1 MANNNSDRDNSEKLL
16 IISLNVNHTGTLGG
30 LVNIIKNKKPTIVC
44 LQEVSQDTQELNKIV
59 SRLGY
64 TGISNLGVDRRP
76 GVAIL
81 HLITLPVIEIRNL
94 DQGRLQ
100 ILLTQGG
107 HKIMNLY
114 APSGNSKKEERRQFF
129 NGPVLRNIRLSEI
142 IPIIVGDFN
151 CVISEQDCVENYQR
165 KKCEP
170 LKQVIELFGYSD
182 IWRNLHPDTSE
193 YTFFRANNTPAR
205 LDRIYCP
212 PLLVSQVVDSYNFP
226 TLSDHAA
233 VALVLNSELP
243 ARGAQVRAPYWKLNS
258 AVLDE
263 SYFLVSFQ
271 EFWEEIE
278 LEQVNYPFLSEWWEK
293 CAKPQCKR
301 FCQNLSKLR
310 SYERKGTEAA
320 LWVGL
325 DQCLNE
331 GNFEQAAL
339 IRARL
344 NSLMT
349 QDLMGFIIRSGHK
362 EYAEEER
369 GSLFH
374 AAREVKMARESNI
387 SSLKINGNVV
397 EDEEQITE
405 EVLSFYGALYNGNH
419 RTVEGEE
426 EPVNTGEPFQPSEEY
441 ETEFLEDLKILS
453 EDEKRSLEGD
463 LTLGEL
469 SKALDSCTSNK
480 SPGQDGLSYEF
491 YRKVKNVIGP
501 TLLKVFQEQLNSGNF
516 TPSFRAGATKLIP
529 KVTGVPSIQQIRP
542 ITLLSCD
549 YKILSKIICARL
561 NAVLPTVLGSQQ
573 LCGNPPNSIL
583 NGAVNMIST
592 IEYSNRMDLQAYMVS
607 FDIFKAFDKTSVE
620 FICKVLLKMNFPE
633 IFVNWIKYLHKDI
646 STQFI
651 INGKLSIPLILL
663 VSLRQGDPLALCLYL
678 INQEPLLNYINR
690 KVKGVTMATLTQKEE
705 GYVDDISV
713 LSTDLNDLEHLN
725 QAFLK
730 FETMSGTVLNRSNKS
745 KIMGLGR
752 WKDKDDWPLQWLKT
766 EPSLKVFG
774 IQFTP
779 TTKGTIHES
788 WVKCVQGVRNCIMA
802 WSSRML
808 PTLNQRIQVIQ
819 TFALSKLWY
828 LAQILPIPKKYL
840 LEIEKIVRRFL
851 WLGRLEHLPF
861 EELHGPIREG
871 GLNLVNI
878 GAKCDSLY
886 LKQTLR
892 MLNSETNSKKH
903 LSYWIGIQMR
913 RDLPELANGPHA
925 EIIPPY
931 FKHTVNLLK
940 EAFNADIVNLGNM
953 GTVKSKAIYAEFN
966 STPPPPKITS
976 KHPELPWPLIYD
988 RLDSCVLSPECRDLW
1003 FIVINNIYPNKQRLH
1018 RLNQH
1023 ETGNCSRCVDTP
1035 ETNPHLFMEC
1045 VNTRPVWEFVR
1056 ELITDKQPGLLFTP
1070 CKDFLNL
1077 CYTRLEGENMTL
1089 FLLSTYVA
1097 FIHECRRSDEKVS
1110 VNKFKGVL
1118 NKCYFKYVQ
1127 GKHPDIGVLIL

>member
-1 MANNNSDRDNSEKLL
+1 MANNSDNNNSDKFL
-16 IISLNVNHTGTLGG
+16 IISLNVNHNKNLGG
-30 LVNIIKNKKPTIVC
+30 LLSIIRTKNPTVIC
-44 LQEVSQDTQELNKIV
+44 LQEVSQDTQELNKLV

-64 TGISNLGVDRRP
+64 TGISNLGIDRKP

-81 HLITLPVIEIRNL
+81 HLKTLPVIEIRNL

-100 ILLTQGG
+100 LLHTQGG
-107 HKIMNLY
+107 HKIMNMY
-114 APSGNSKKEERRQFF
+114 APSGNSRKEERRQFF
-129 NGPVLRNIRLSEI
+129 NGPVLRNIRLTEVR
-142 IPIIVGDFN
+142 PVIVGDFN
-151 CVISEQDCVENYQR
+151 CVIDPQDCEENYNR

-170 LKQVIELFGYSD
+170 LKELVDLFSYSD
-182 IWRNLHPDTSE
+182 IWRTLHPNSSE
-193 YTFFRANNTPAR
+193 FTFFRASCTPAR

-212 PLLVSQVVDSYNFP
+212 PLLLTEVLDSYHFP

-233 VALVLNSELP
+233 VALVIKFQLP
-243 ARGAQVRAPYWKLNS
+243 ARGSRVRAPYWKLNA
-258 AVLDE
+258 AVLNE
-263 SYFLVSFQ
+263 PYFDDSFL
-271 EFWEEIE
+271 EFWAGIE
-278 LEQVNYPFLSEWWEK
+278 SEQENFENISEWWENF
-293 CAKPQCKR
+293 AKPQCKR
-301 FCQNLSKLR
+301 FCQNLSKIR
-310 SYERKGTEAA
+310 AYERNGTQAA
-320 LWVGL
+320 LWVRL
-325 DQCLNE
+325 DQCLHS

-339 IRARL
+339 LRTRL
-344 NSLMT
+344 NSMMT
-349 QDLMGFIIRSGHK
+349 QDLQGFIIRSRHN
-362 EYAEEER
+362 EFAEEER

-374 AAREVKMARESNI
+374 AAREVKRAQETNI
-387 SSLKINGNVV
+387 SSLNINGNVV
-397 EDEEQITE
+397 EDQEMIAE
-405 EVLSFYGALYNGNH
+405 EVLSFYGALYNGQH
-419 RTVEGEE
+419 RTVEGED
-426 EPVNTGEPFQPSEEY
+426 EPINTGQVFTPSDEFIG
-441 ETEFLEDLKILS
+441 EFLENLQQLTG
-453 EDEKRSLEGD
+453 DEKSSLEQN
-463 LTLGEL
+463 LTLEEL
-469 SKALDSCTSNK
+469 GKALDSCTPNK
-480 SPGQDGLSYEF
+480 SPGLDGLSYEF
-491 YRKVKNVIGP
+491 YRKVKSVIGP

-516 TPSFRAGATKLIP
+516 TPSFRSGATKLIP
-529 KVTGVPSIQQIRP
+529 KVNGVPSIQQIRP

-549 YKILSKIICARL
+549 YKILSKILCARI
-561 NAVLPTVLGSQQ
+561 NVVLPTVLGSQQ
-573 LCGNPPNSIL
+573 LSGNPSNSIL
-583 NGAVNMIST
+583 NGAVNMLST
-592 IEYSNRMDLQAYMVS
+592 IEYVNMKQLEAYMVS

-620 FICKVLLKMNFPE
+620 FICKVLLKMNFPD
-633 IFVNWIKYLHKDI
+633 IFINQIKALHKDI

-651 INGKLSIPLILL
+651 INGKLSKSLILL

-690 KVKGVTMATLTQKEE
+690 KVKGVTMASLTQKEE

-730 FETMSGTVLNRSNKS
+730 FESMSGTVLNRSHKS

-752 WKDKDDWPLQWLKT
+752 WKDKEDWPLLWLRT

-779 TTKGTIHES
+779 TTKGTIHQS
-788 WVKCVQGVRNCIMA
+788 WEKCIQGVRNCIMA
-802 WSSRML
+802 WSNRML
-808 PTLNQRIQVIQ
+808 PTLNQRIQVVQ
-819 TFALSKLWY
+819 TFALSKIWY
-828 LAQILPIPKKYL
+828 LAQVLPIPKKHL
-840 LEIEKIVRRFL
+840 LEVEKTVRRFL

-861 EELHGPIREG
+861 DELYGPIKEG

-940 EAFNADIVNLGNM
+940 EAVNADIVNLGNM
-953 GTVKSKAIYAEFN
+953 GAVKSKAIYADLN
-966 STPPPPKITS
+966 STPPPPKITI
-976 KHPELPWPLIYD
+976 KHPELPWELIYD
-988 RLDSCVLSPECRDLW
+988 RLDSSVLSPACRDLW

-1023 ETGNCSRCVDTP
+1023 ESGNCAKCANTP

-1045 VNTRPVWEFVR
+1045 VNTRPVWLFVR

-1070 CKDFLNL
+1070 CINFMSLS
-1077 CYTRLEGENMTL
+1077 YTRLEGENMTL

-1097 FIHECRRSDEKVS
+1097 FIHECRRSDEN
-1110 VNKFKGVL
+1110 VNVIKFKGYL
-1118 NKCYFKYVQ
+1118 KSCYFKYIH
-1127 GKHPDIGVLIL
+1127 GKHPDIGVLNF